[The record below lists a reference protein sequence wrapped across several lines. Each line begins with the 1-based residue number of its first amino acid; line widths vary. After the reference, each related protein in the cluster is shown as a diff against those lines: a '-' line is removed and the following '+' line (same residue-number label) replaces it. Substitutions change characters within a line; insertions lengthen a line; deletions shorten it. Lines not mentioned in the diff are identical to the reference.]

1 MLRDSQSRYR
11 RLLRHQWCV
20 LDPDGPADVGW
31 DPVKRLLLLCDGTW
45 DRATRKSPTNVRKLS
60 DALADT
66 GTAPDG
72 SPIAQLSTYV
82 EGVGTSFFDRLPG
95 GIFGVGISAKIKAG
109 YRWICQN
116 YEPGDELFLFGFSRG
131 AFTAR
136 SCAGLIRNAG
146 ILRPGQ
152 DGLVDDAYRLYRSRD
167 AATHP
172 DGETA
177 KRFRA
182 EHSLD
187 PVPIRFIGVWDTVGA
202 LGIPGVPARMARGWW
217 GFHDLNL
224 SSRVDLAFQ
233 ALSIDEHRRPYRPT
247 PWEHQPHSTNQTLC
261 QVWFTGTH
269 GDVGGGYHDPSLSE
283 IALMWMVGRA
293 SERAGLG
300 IRPDYFHELAAAPL
314 DPARELGLVISPTRE
329 GHITNTRKGIFKLLP
344 AYLRP
349 MIDPTG
355 MARYWA
361 SSTATARLNISRL
374 RYDAPNL
381 KEYLHAGGSVQ
392 DVDIG

>member
-1 MLRDSQSRYR
+1 
-11 RLLRHQWCV
+11 
-20 LDPDGPADVGW
+20 
-31 DPVKRLLLLCDGTW
+31 VKRLVLLCDGTW
-45 DRATRKSPTNVRKLS
+45 DRGTRKSPTNVRKLC

-66 GTAPDG
+66 GTTVDG
-72 SPIAQLSTYV
+72 SPIVQLSRYID
-82 EGVGTSFFDRLPG
+82 GVGTSFFDRLPG
-95 GIFGVGISAKIKAG
+95 GIFGVGISGKIKAG
-109 YRWICQN
+109 YRWICEQ
-116 YEPGDELFLFGFSRG
+116 YESGDELFLFGFSRG

-146 ILRPGQ
+146 ILRRGQ
-152 DGLVDDAYRLYRSRD
+152 IGLVDDAYRMYRSRG

-172 DGETA
+172 DGDTA

-182 EHSLD
+182 EHSFD

-202 LGIPGVPARMARGWW
+202 LGIPGVPAGLARGWW
-217 GFHDLNL
+217 GFHDLKL

-247 PWEHQPHSTNQTLC
+247 PWEHQPQSSSQTLC

-269 GDVGGGYHDPSLSE
+269 GDVGGGYRDPSLSE
-283 IALMWMVGRA
+283 IALMWMVGQA

-300 IRPDYFHELAAAPL
+300 IRPDYFRAVPAAPL
-314 DPARELGLVISPTRE
+314 DHARDQGLVICPSRE
-329 GHITNTRKGIFKLLP
+329 GPITSTRKGIFKLLP

-349 MIDPTG
+349 MLDPTG
-355 MARYWA
+355 VARYRA
-361 SSTATARLNISRL
+361 SSTARDRLDTASP
-374 RYDAPNL
+374 RYDAANL
-381 KEYLHAGGSVQ
+381 EQYLQAGEPVE